1 MGPVQ
6 FSVSNQTKYDLRIQA
21 SNGAQAGAVAGAST
35 NLSFTPDDTNITCAM
50 RWYQD
55 GICILQGSVAW
66 SAGGS
71 GADDGW
77 STSNLICMNGQ
88 ANGVGFSGCN
98 EGWVEL
104 QPYNLMANG
113 GEVSV
118 TYTNA

>member
-6 FSVSNQTKYDLRIQA
+6 FNVSNETKYDLRIQA

-35 NLSFTPDDTNITCAM
+35 GLSFTPDDTNITCAM

-55 GICILQGSVAW
+55 GVCVLQGSVAW

-71 GADDGW
+71 GSDNGW
-77 STSNLICMNGQ
+77 STSSIICMNGNM
-88 ANGVGFSGCN
+88 NGQGFSGCS